1 MRGTNVSGGSRV
13 IAGILLFLLAV
24 QFMTA
29 LMVGAAIAPGYS
41 INQNA
46 ISDLGVI
53 DQTAWLFNSSL
64 FIVGLLNIIGGYF
77 LYRSSGKGWI
87 FAIFILAG
95 IGAMGA
101 AVFTLDISGIHG
113 LFALLAFLFFNIQA
127 IASAALIR
135 GPLRAISIIAGAIG
149 LVFLITH
156 AISDFGIMNLYG
168 PIGHGGSE
176 RMIVYPALFWVIGF
190 GGYLMSSEGALPLSK
205 PPGDLRSPIE

>member
-1 MRGTNVSGGSRV
+1 MRGTEITDSNRM
-13 IAGILLFLLAV
+13 IAGVLLFLLSV

-53 DQTAWLFNSSL
+53 GETAWLFNSSL
-64 FIVGLLNIIGGYF
+64 LIVGLLNIVGGYF
-77 LYRSSGKGWI
+77 LYRSHSRGWI
-87 FAIFILAG
+87 FAVFILAG

-101 AVFTLDISGIHG
+101 AVFTLDIPGIHG
-113 LFALLAFLFFNIQA
+113 LFALFAFVFFNIQA

-135 GPLRAISIIAGAIG
+135 GPLKAISIIAGAIG
-149 LVFLITH
+149 LVFLVLH
-156 AISDFGIMNLYG
+156 ATSDFGIMNLYG

-176 RMIVYPALFWVIGF
+176 RMIVYPAILWLIAF
-190 GGYLMSSEGALPLSK
+190 GGYLMASEGALPLSK
-205 PPGDLRSPIE
+205 PPGDRRSPID